1 MEMVTPSMAKMAS
14 WLMLLLRGQ
23 ELGETHTSMMMSSGR
38 WERAKVKQRH
48 YLTKQT
54 YLKKTTLKS
63 ALFFTKTVCDW

>member
-48 YLTKQT
+48 YLTKQNL
-54 YLKKTTLKS
+54 LKKNYFK
-63 ALFFTKTVCDW
+63 VCTIFH